1 MRQARPPPDASPGRS
16 APSAED
22 DLGRYRAVRAR
33 TEALCAPLSPEDA
46 VVQSMPDA
54 SPAKWHLAH
63 TTWFFETFL
72 LAGREPGFAPF
83 DTAYGYLF
91 NSYYDAVGPRHARSK
106 RGLLTRPSLEGVV
119 AYRRKVDRRV
129 AALLDRGLDAAG
141 AAVFA
146 LGLAH
151 EEQHQELVLT
161 DVKHLFAQS
170 PLHPAYAPPL
180 PAPGS
185 APAPPARWV
194 EHPGGV
200 YEVGHGGEG
209 FAFDAEGP
217 RHRVLLEPFAL
228 ASRPVTCGEWL
239 AFMEDGG
246 YRRPALWLSD
256 GFATAQA
263 DGWSAPLH
271 WIASDGGW
279 RAFTLHGER
288 DLDPAEP
295 VAHVSWYEA
304 DAFARWAGARL
315 PREEEWEVA
324 ARAALCA
331 ALSSGCAAPGA
342 GDPAAARFH
351 PRPVASAVDGA
362 EALEGDVWQWT
373 ASAFAPYPRF
383 RPAEGALGEYNGK
396 FMANQFVL
404 RGASCATPPGH
415 SRPTYRN
422 FFPPGARWQ
431 FTGVRLCRE
440 A

>member
-1 MRQARPPPDASPGRS
+1 MRMRQARPPSDASAGRS
-16 APSAED
+16 ARPAED
-22 DLGRYRAVRAR
+22 DVGRYRAVRAG

-63 TTWFFETFL
+63 TTWFWETFL
-72 LAGREPGFAPF
+72 LDGREPGFAPF
-83 DTAYGYLF
+83 DPAYGYLF
-91 NSYYDAVGPRHARSK
+91 NSYYDAVGPRHARPR
-106 RGLLTRPSLEGVV
+106 RGLLTRPPLEEVH
-119 AYRRKVDRRV
+119 AYRRAVDARV
-129 AALLDRGLDAAG
+129 ERVLARGLDAAG
-141 AAVFA
+141 EAVLA

-161 DVKHLFAQS
+161 DVKHLLAQN
-170 PLHPAYAPPL
+170 PLGPAYAPSLPPPGRT
-180 PAPGS
+180 PAP
-185 APAPPARWV
+185 AVRWI

-200 YEVGHGGEG
+200 YEVGHSGDG

-228 ASRPVTCGEWL
+228 ASRPVTCGEWV
-239 AFMEDGG
+239 AFAEDGG
-246 YRRPALWLSD
+246 YRRPELWMSD
-256 GFATAQA
+256 GFAAAQA
-263 DGWSAPLH
+263 EGWSAPLH
-271 WIASDGGW
+271 WMARDGGW
-279 RAFTLHGER
+279 RVFTLHGER

-324 ARAALCA
+324 ARAAWA
-331 ALSSGCAAPGA
+331 TRPRAGPPGA
-342 GDPAAARFH
+342 PRFH
-351 PRPVASAVDGA
+351 PRPVAAAAAGL

-373 ASAFAPYPRF
+373 ASAFTPYPRF
-383 RPAEGALGEYNGK
+383 RPAAGALGEYNGK
-396 FMANQFVL
+396 FMANQLVL
-404 RGASCATPPGH
+404 RGGSCATPPGH